1 MMQHGEMLHQMII
14 GKEVQACVPQA
25 RAWQYSVVDKGSG
38 SSFKYRRPPGST
50 LPTFMML
57 LSQCNL
63 SYVTC
68 P

>member
-1 MMQHGEMLHQMII
+1 MMQYREMLHQMII
-14 GKEVQACVPQA
+14 GREVQACVPQA
-25 RAWQYSVVDKGSG
+25 RAWQYSVVDKGSD
-38 SSFKYRRPPGST
+38 SSFKYRWPSGSI